1 MRNNLLQLCVVVP
14 TFNEAGNVPVLL
26 EKLTS
31 VLKDYSWE
39 VVFVDDD
46 SPDGTVQTLQAI
58 ALGDERVRV
67 IRRVGRRGLSSACI
81 EGMLS
86 SAAPYLAVMDADLQH
101 DEHCLP
107 LMFMALHEESYDVAI
122 GTRYMEGGGTG
133 EWSQS
138 RLNISKGATYLTQK
152 ILNIQ
157 MSDPMSG
164 FFMVRREVLDQA
176 VYRLSSIGFKILLDL
191 VVSSPPGLR
200 IKEIPFQFG
209 QRLAGES
216 KLDAR
221 VAWDFVLLL
230 ADKTVGRYIPVRLI
244 SFAAVG
250 SMGVMVHLTVL
261 TVAKA
266 IFSMPF
272 MQAQT
277 TAVICAMVFN
287 FYLNNLLTYRD
298 QQLRGSNWW
307 SGLFKFMLACGLGG
321 AANVGVANFIFNQEG
336 LWLLSGLAGILV
348 GVMWNYGVT
357 SIWVW
362 PSRRAKS

>member
-1 MRNNLLQLCVVVP
+1 MRSSPLQLCVVVP
-14 TFNEAGNVPVLL
+14 TFNEVGNAPVLL
-26 EKLTS
+26 EKLS
-31 VLKDYSWE
+31 AVLKDLSWE

-46 SPDGTVQTLQAI
+46 SPDGTASTLQWI
-58 ALGDERVRV
+58 ALQDERVRV

-86 SAAPYLAVMDADLQH
+86 SPAPYLAVMDADLQH

-107 LMFMALHEESYDVAI
+107 LMFKALHDESYDVAI

-133 EWSQS
+133 DWSER

-152 ILNIQ
+152 ILNIS

-164 FFMVRREVLDQA
+164 FFMVRREVLDKS

-200 IKEIPFQFG
+200 LKEIPFQFG

-221 VAWDFVLLL
+221 VAWDFLLLL
-230 ADKTVGRYIPVRLI
+230 ADKTVGRFIPVRLM

-250 SMGVMVHLTVL
+250 SIGVLVHLLVL
-261 TVAKA
+261 SAAKA
-266 IFSMPF
+266 IFTLSF
-272 MQAQT
+272 VQAQSL
-277 TAVICAMVFN
+277 AVIFAMVFN
-287 FYLNNLLTYRD
+287 FYLNNVLTYRD
-298 QQLRGSNWW
+298 QQLRGVNWW
-307 SGLFKFMLACGLGG
+307 GGLIKFMLACGLGG
-321 AANVGVANFIFNQEG
+321 AANVGVANFIFNQDG

-348 GVMWNYGVT
+348 GVIWNYGVT

-362 PSRRAKS
+362 PSRRPKS